1 MMSSKKWL
9 IYTHVLVT
17 QRPGYNGGFAM
28 TVTPTLGDLMLVWN
42 MWKSIFPKHWFS
54 ILVVWDINQDP
65 KITSSNVSKD
75 KQPWAIVHHG
85 TLPNWSGLA
94 KSSRWSKNQGEGWV
108 VEMGDT
114 FFVFSFSGCNLWSGF
129 LYFKF
134 YKKSYTDHN
143 LHLNSNTYLPK
154 IELRLLLSSDD
165 CSIQD
170 CLGQTGDSLGIPTEF
185 ILTMMQSP
193 PSLLSGPPLSFWQHP
208 PIFISPLSCANH
220 SRSFYGNMLTFENP
234 PFPTHCHFGNTI
246 VCSKPVSSVG
256 IFPIFISPLFHANHF
271 RSFFGNMLS
280 FHHENLPIAI

>member
-1 MMSSKKWL
+1 MISLNQWL
-9 IYTHVLVT
+9 IYTHISVT
-17 QRPGYNGGFAM
+17 QRSGYNGGFAM

-129 LYFKF
+129 C
-134 YKKSYTDHN
+134 T
-143 LHLNSNTYLPK
+143 LNSIKNHTLTIICTLIQTHINLKLSWGCCCRQMTVPSK
-154 IELRLLLSSDD
+154 TVLVRLVTL
-165 CSIQD
+165 
-170 CLGQTGDSLGIPTEF
+170 
-185 ILTMMQSP
+185 
-193 PSLLSGPPLSFWQHP
+193 
-208 PIFISPLSCANH
+208 
-220 SRSFYGNMLTFENP
+220 
-234 PFPTHCHFGNTI
+234 
-246 VCSKPVSSVG
+246 
-256 IFPIFISPLFHANHF
+256 
-271 RSFFGNMLS
+271 
-280 FHHENLPIAI
+280 